1 MITYM
6 VEVKFHVD
14 AVDHADAVRVINEA
28 VRTFNVKASDER
40 KSQRMEIDE
49 LSVARWEGKRR

>member
-1 MITYM
+1 M